1 MSTPEFERWQE
12 RFAAPGYL
20 FGTAPNAFLKSQAHL
35 LKKGEKALTIADGEG
50 RNGVFLAE
58 QGLDVLSIDFSPVAQ
73 EKARKLA
80 AERGVTLKV
89 EQVDILN
96 WDWPVEAFDVIAA
109 IFFQFAGPE
118 GRAKIFAGI
127 KKALKPGG
135 LLLLEGYG
143 PKQLEY
149 KTGGPAQ
156 PRKSLYARAA
166 GKSVRRFFV
175 DRGARIRRRDQRRP
189 RPRRHVGPGRPGG
202 KEVIVIVPGPAFQAV
217 PE

>member
-149 KTGGPAQ
+149 KTGGPGKLENLYTRELLEKEFADFSSIEVREYDAEINEGHGHGGMSALVDLVG
-156 PRKSLYARAA
+156 RK
-166 GKSVRRFFV
+166 
-175 DRGARIRRRDQRRP
+175 
-189 RPRRHVGPGRPGG
+189 
-202 KEVIVIVPGPAFQAV
+202 
-217 PE
+217 